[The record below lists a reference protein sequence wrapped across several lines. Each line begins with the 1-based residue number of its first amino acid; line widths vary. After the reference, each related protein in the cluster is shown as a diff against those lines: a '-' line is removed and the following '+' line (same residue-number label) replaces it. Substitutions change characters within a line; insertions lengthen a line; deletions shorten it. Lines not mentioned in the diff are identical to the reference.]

1 MNRTP
6 RSSPSDGGASA
17 AAAAAA
23 IADVEAE
30 IPMLT
35 SISPAIFVPI
45 PADFLTSFIPPR
57 TPEEHLQGSIA
68 TLDAQASAV
77 KANILALTKREC
89 IRVAMA
95 REEEPAPLS
104 SAAVVSATTTTTTT
118 TTAATTTAATTTAAT
133 TTATTTTTPTTTT
146 TTTKER
152 TGISPQDRKLMVAN
166 MEAPKGAAAGA
177 ELPEVPN
184 FDAWPTEG
192 AEERRENKLRLVVS
206 GTMSELRGYE
216 NFVRATKG
224 QLEEALRTVRLGHVP
239 MDIDDDGGDG
249 RGGDGRRRV
258 SDTGGRVNLK
268 RKF

>member
-23 IADVEAE
+23 TADVEAE

-77 KANILALTKREC
+77 KANILALTKREG

-95 REEEPAPLS
+95 REEYPAALS
-104 SAAVVSATTTTTTT
+104 SAASATTTSTS
-118 TTAATTTAATTTAAT
+118 
-133 TTATTTTTPTTTT
+133 
-146 TTTKER
+146 TTKKR
-152 TGISPQDRKLMVAN
+152 TGLSPQDRKLMVAN

-216 NFVRATKG
+216 NFVRATRG

-239 MDIDDDGGDG
+239 MDIDEDGGDG
-249 RGGDGRRRV
+249 GGGDGRRRM

>member
-17 AAAAAA
+17 SASAIAFAAT
-23 IADVEAE
+23 ADVEAE
-30 IPMLT
+30 IPVLT
-35 SISPAIFVPI
+35 SMTPAIFVPI

-57 TPEEHLQGSIA
+57 TTEESLQASIA

-77 KANILALTKREC
+77 KANILALTKREG

-95 REEEPAPLS
+95 REEHPAALS
-104 SAAVVSATTTTTTT
+104 SAASATTTSTS
-118 TTAATTTAATTTAAT
+118 
-133 TTATTTTTPTTTT
+133 
-146 TTTKER
+146 TTKER
-152 TGISPQDRKLMVAN
+152 TGLSPQDRKLMVAN
-166 MEAPKGAAAGA
+166 IEAPKGTAAGA

-184 FDAWPTEG
+184 FDAWPAEG

-206 GTMSELRGYE
+206 GTMSELRGYD
-216 NFVRATKG
+216 NFVRATRG

-239 MDIDDDGGDG
+239 MDIDEDGGDG
-249 RGGDGRRRV
+249 WGGDGRRRV

>member
-17 AAAAAA
+17 SASALALAAT
-23 IADVEAE
+23 ADVEAE
-30 IPMLT
+30 IPVLT
-35 SISPAIFVPI
+35 SMTPAIFVPI

-57 TPEEHLQGSIA
+57 TTEESLQASIA

-77 KANILALTKREC
+77 KANILALTKREG

-95 REEEPAPLS
+95 REEDPA
-104 SAAVVSATTTTTTT
+104 AAVS
-118 TTAATTTAATTTAAT
+118 
-133 TTATTTTTPTTTT
+133 TT

-152 TGISPQDRKLMVAN
+152 TGLSPQDRKLMVAN
-166 MEAPKGAAAGA
+166 MEAPKGTAAGA

-184 FDAWPTEG
+184 FDAWPAEG
-192 AEERRENKLRLVVS
+192 AEERRENRLRLVVS
-206 GTMSELRGYE
+206 GTMSELRGYD
-216 NFVRATKG
+216 NFVRATRG

-239 MDIDDDGGDG
+239 MDIDEDGGDG
-249 RGGDGRRRV
+249 WGGDGRRRV

>member
-17 AAAAAA
+17 SALAAAT
-23 IADVEAE
+23 ADVEPE
-30 IPMLT
+30 IPVLT
-35 SISPAIFVPI
+35 SMTPAIFVPI
-45 PADFLTSFIPPR
+45 PADFLTSFIPSR
-57 TPEEHLQGSIA
+57 TTEEHLQGSIA

-77 KANILALTKREC
+77 KANILALTKREG
-89 IRVAMA
+89 IRVA
-95 REEEPAPLS
+95 REEEEPAAS
-104 SAAVVSATTTTTTT
+104 VSATTT
-118 TTAATTTAATTTAAT
+118 
-133 TTATTTTTPTTTT
+133 
-146 TTTKER
+146 KKR
-152 TGISPQDRKLMVAN
+152 TGISPQDRKMMVTN

-192 AEERRENKLRLVVS
+192 AGERRENKLRLVVS

-239 MDIDDDGGDG
+239 MDLDEDGGG
-249 RGGDGRRRV
+249 GWGGDGRRRV
-258 SDTGGRVNLK
+258 SDTGGRLNLK

>member
-1 MNRTP
+1 M
-6 RSSPSDGGASA
+6 
-17 AAAAAA
+17 
-23 IADVEAE
+23 EAE
-30 IPMLT
+30 IPVLT
-35 SISPAIFVPI
+35 SMTPAIFVPI

-77 KANILALTKREC
+77 KANILALTKREG
-89 IRVAMA
+89 IRVA

-104 SAAVVSATTTTTTT
+104 SATTTTTTT
-118 TTAATTTAATTTAAT
+118 TTA
-133 TTATTTTTPTTTT
+133 
-146 TTTKER
+146 TKER

-216 NFVRATKG
+216 NFVRATRG

-239 MDIDDDGGDG
+239 MDLDEDGGDG
-249 RGGDGRRRV
+249 WGGDGRRRV

>member
-17 AAAAAA
+17 SASASASAAT
-23 IADVEAE
+23 ADVEAE
-30 IPMLT
+30 IPVLT
-35 SISPAIFVPI
+35 SMTPAIFVPI

-57 TPEEHLQGSIA
+57 TTEESLQASIA

-77 KANILALTKREC
+77 KANILALTKREG

-95 REEEPAPLS
+95 REEDPA
-104 SAAVVSATTTTTTT
+104 AAV
-118 TTAATTTAATTTAAT
+118 
-133 TTATTTTTPTTTT
+133 PTT

-152 TGISPQDRKLMVAN
+152 TGLSPQDRKLMVAN
-166 MEAPKGAAAGA
+166 MEAPKGTAAGV

-184 FDAWPTEG
+184 FDAWPAEG
-192 AEERRENKLRLVVS
+192 AEERRENRLRLVVS
-206 GTMSELRGYE
+206 GTMSELRGYD
-216 NFVRATKG
+216 NFVRATRG

-239 MDIDDDGGDG
+239 MDIDEDGGDG
-249 RGGDGRRRV
+249 WGGDGRRRV

>member
-1 MNRTP
+1 M
-6 RSSPSDGGASA
+6 
-17 AAAAAA
+17 
-23 IADVEAE
+23 EAE
-30 IPMLT
+30 IPVLT
-35 SISPAIFVPI
+35 SMTPAIFVPI

-77 KANILALTKREC
+77 KANILALTKREG
-89 IRVAMA
+89 IRVA

-104 SAAVVSATTTTTTT
+104 SATT
-118 TTAATTTAATTTAAT
+118 
-133 TTATTTTTPTTTT
+133 TTTT

-239 MDIDDDGGDG
+239 MDLDEDGGDG
-249 RGGDGRRRV
+249 WGGDGRRRV

>member
-17 AAAAAA
+17 SASA
-23 IADVEAE
+23 IAFSATADVEAE
-30 IPMLT
+30 IPVLT
-35 SISPAIFVPI
+35 SMTPAIFVPI

-57 TPEEHLQGSIA
+57 TSEESLQASIA

-77 KANILALTKREC
+77 KANILALTKREG

-95 REEEPAPLS
+95 REEHPAALS
-104 SAAVVSATTTTTTT
+104 STASATT
-118 TTAATTTAATTTAAT
+118 
-133 TTATTTTTPTTTT
+133 PS
-146 TTTKER
+146 TTKER

-166 MEAPKGAAAGA
+166 IEAPKGAAAGA

-184 FDAWPTEG
+184 FDAWPAEG

-216 NFVRATKG
+216 NFVRATRG

-239 MDIDDDGGDG
+239 MDIDEDGGDG

>member
-1 MNRTP
+1 M
-6 RSSPSDGGASA
+6 
-17 AAAAAA
+17 
-23 IADVEAE
+23 EAE
-30 IPMLT
+30 IPVLT
-35 SISPAIFVPI
+35 SMTPAIFVPI

-77 KANILALTKREC
+77 KANILALTKREG
-89 IRVAMA
+89 IRVA

-104 SAAVVSATTTTTTT
+104 SATT
-118 TTAATTTAATTTAAT
+118 
-133 TTATTTTTPTTTT
+133 TTTT

-216 NFVRATKG
+216 NFVRATRG

-239 MDIDDDGGDG
+239 MDLDEDGGDG
-249 RGGDGRRRV
+249 WGGDGRRRV

>member
-23 IADVEAE
+23 TADVEAE

-77 KANILALTKREC
+77 KANILALTKREG

-95 REEEPAPLS
+95 REEYPAALS
-104 SAAVVSATTTTTTT
+104 SAASATTTSTS
-118 TTAATTTAATTTAAT
+118 
-133 TTATTTTTPTTTT
+133 
-146 TTTKER
+146 TTKKR
-152 TGISPQDRKLMVAN
+152 TGLSPQDRKLMVAN

-216 NFVRATKG
+216 NFVRATRG

-239 MDIDDDGGDG
+239 MDIDEDGGDG
-249 RGGDGRRRV
+249 GGGDGRRRV

>member
-1 MNRTP
+1 M
-6 RSSPSDGGASA
+6 
-17 AAAAAA
+17 
-23 IADVEAE
+23 EAE
-30 IPMLT
+30 IPVLT
-35 SISPAIFVPI
+35 SMTPAIFVPI

-77 KANILALTKREC
+77 KANILALTKREG
-89 IRVAMA
+89 IRVA

-104 SAAVVSATTTTTTT
+104 SATTTT
-118 TTAATTTAATTTAAT
+118 
-133 TTATTTTTPTTTT
+133 TTTT

-152 TGISPQDRKLMVAN
+152 AGISPQDRKLMVAN

-239 MDIDDDGGDG
+239 MDLDEDGGDG
-249 RGGDGRRRV
+249 WGGDGRRRV

>member
-1 MNRTP
+1 M
-6 RSSPSDGGASA
+6 
-17 AAAAAA
+17 
-23 IADVEAE
+23 EAE
-30 IPMLT
+30 IPVLT
-35 SISPAIFVPI
+35 SMTPAIFVPI

-77 KANILALTKREC
+77 KANILALTKREG
-89 IRVAMA
+89 IRVA

-104 SAAVVSATTTTTTT
+104 SA
-118 TTAATTTAATTTAAT
+118 
-133 TTATTTTTPTTTT
+133 TTT

-239 MDIDDDGGDG
+239 MDLDEDGGDG
-249 RGGDGRRRV
+249 WGGDGRRRV

>member
-1 MNRTP
+1 M
-6 RSSPSDGGASA
+6 
-17 AAAAAA
+17 
-23 IADVEAE
+23 EAE
-30 IPMLT
+30 IPVLT
-35 SISPAIFVPI
+35 SMTPAIFVPI

-77 KANILALTKREC
+77 KANILALTKREG
-89 IRVAMA
+89 IRVA

-104 SAAVVSATTTTTTT
+104 SATTTTTTT
-118 TTAATTTAATTTAAT
+118 TTA
-133 TTATTTTTPTTTT
+133 
-146 TTTKER
+146 TKER

-239 MDIDDDGGDG
+239 MDLDEDGGDG
-249 RGGDGRRRV
+249 WGGDGRRRV

>member
-1 MNRTP
+1 M
-6 RSSPSDGGASA
+6 
-17 AAAAAA
+17 
-23 IADVEAE
+23 EAE
-30 IPMLT
+30 IPVLT
-35 SISPAIFVPI
+35 SMTPAIFVPI

-77 KANILALTKREC
+77 KANILALTKREG
-89 IRVAMA
+89 IRVA

-104 SAAVVSATTTTTTT
+104 SATTT
-118 TTAATTTAATTTAAT
+118 TTA
-133 TTATTTTTPTTTT
+133 
-146 TTTKER
+146 TKER

-239 MDIDDDGGDG
+239 MDLDEDGGDG
-249 RGGDGRRRV
+249 WGGDGRRRV

>member
-17 AAAAAA
+17 SASASASALALAAT
-23 IADVEAE
+23 ADVEAE
-30 IPMLT
+30 IPVLT
-35 SISPAIFVPI
+35 SMTPAIFVPI
-45 PADFLTSFIPPR
+45 PPDFLTSFIPPR
-57 TPEEHLQGSIA
+57 TTEESLQASIA

-77 KANILALTKREC
+77 KANILALTKREG

-95 REEEPAPLS
+95 REEDPA
-104 SAAVVSATTTTTTT
+104 AAV
-118 TTAATTTAATTTAAT
+118 
-133 TTATTTTTPTTTT
+133 PTT

-152 TGISPQDRKLMVAN
+152 TGLSPQDRKLMVAN
-166 MEAPKGAAAGA
+166 MEAPKGTAAGA

-184 FDAWPTEG
+184 FDAWPAEG
-192 AEERRENKLRLVVS
+192 AEERRENRLRLVVS
-206 GTMSELRGYE
+206 GTMSELRGYD
-216 NFVRATKG
+216 NFVRATRG

-239 MDIDDDGGDG
+239 MDIDEDGGDG
-249 RGGDGRRRV
+249 WGGDGRRRV

>member
-1 MNRTP
+1 MSRTP
-6 RSSPSDGGASA
+6 RSSPSDEGASA
-17 AAAAAA
+17 SALAAAT
-23 IADVEAE
+23 ADVEAE
-30 IPMLT
+30 IPVLT
-35 SISPAIFVPI
+35 SMTPAIFVPI

-57 TPEEHLQGSIA
+57 TTEEHLQGSIA

-77 KANILALTKREC
+77 KANILALTKREG
-89 IRVAMA
+89 IRVA
-95 REEEPAPLS
+95 REEEPAAS
-104 SAAVVSATTTTTTT
+104 VSATTTTTTT
-118 TTAATTTAATTTAAT
+118 TT
-133 TTATTTTTPTTTT
+133 
-146 TTTKER
+146 TKGR
-152 TGISPQDRKLMVAN
+152 TGISPQDRKMMVTN

-239 MDIDDDGGDG
+239 MDLDEDGGNG
-249 RGGDGRRRV
+249 WGGDGRRRV
-258 SDTGGRVNLK
+258 SDTVGRMNLK

>member
-1 MNRTP
+1 M
-6 RSSPSDGGASA
+6 
-17 AAAAAA
+17 
-23 IADVEAE
+23 EAE
-30 IPMLT
+30 IPVLT
-35 SISPAIFVPI
+35 SMTPAIFVPI

-77 KANILALTKREC
+77 KANILALTKREG
-89 IRVAMA
+89 IRVA

-104 SAAVVSATTTTTTT
+104 SA
-118 TTAATTTAATTTAAT
+118 
-133 TTATTTTTPTTTT
+133 TTT

-216 NFVRATKG
+216 NFVRATRG

-239 MDIDDDGGDG
+239 MDLDEDGGDG
-249 RGGDGRRRV
+249 WGGDGRRRV

>member
-1 MNRTP
+1 M
-6 RSSPSDGGASA
+6 
-17 AAAAAA
+17 
-23 IADVEAE
+23 EAE
-30 IPMLT
+30 IPVLT
-35 SISPAIFVPI
+35 SMTPAIFVPI

-77 KANILALTKREC
+77 KANILALTKREG
-89 IRVAMA
+89 IRVA

-104 SAAVVSATTTTTTT
+104 SA
-118 TTAATTTAATTTAAT
+118 
-133 TTATTTTTPTTTT
+133 TTTT

-239 MDIDDDGGDG
+239 MDLDEDGGDG
-249 RGGDGRRRV
+249 WGGDGRRRV

>member
-17 AAAAAA
+17 LAAAT
-23 IADVEAE
+23 ADMEAE
-30 IPMLT
+30 IPVLT
-35 SISPAIFVPI
+35 SMTPAIFVPI

-77 KANILALTKREC
+77 KANILALTKREG
-89 IRVAMA
+89 IRVA

-104 SAAVVSATTTTTTT
+104 SA
-118 TTAATTTAATTTAAT
+118 
-133 TTATTTTTPTTTT
+133 TTTT

-239 MDIDDDGGDG
+239 MDLDEDGGDG
-249 RGGDGRRRV
+249 WGGDGRRRV

>member
-1 MNRTP
+1 M
-6 RSSPSDGGASA
+6 
-17 AAAAAA
+17 
-23 IADVEAE
+23 EAE
-30 IPMLT
+30 IPVLT
-35 SISPAIFVPI
+35 SMTPAIFVPI

-77 KANILALTKREC
+77 KANILALTKREG
-89 IRVAMA
+89 IRVA

-104 SAAVVSATTTTTTT
+104 SAT
-118 TTAATTTAATTTAAT
+118 
-133 TTATTTTTPTTTT
+133 TTTT

-239 MDIDDDGGDG
+239 MDLDEDGGDG
-249 RGGDGRRRV
+249 WGGDGRRRV

>member
-1 MNRTP
+1 M
-6 RSSPSDGGASA
+6 
-17 AAAAAA
+17 
-23 IADVEAE
+23 EAE
-30 IPMLT
+30 IPVLT
-35 SISPAIFVPI
+35 SMTPAIFVPI

-77 KANILALTKREC
+77 KANILALTKREG
-89 IRVAMA
+89 IRVA

-104 SAAVVSATTTTTTT
+104 SATTTTT
-118 TTAATTTAATTTAAT
+118 TTA
-133 TTATTTTTPTTTT
+133 
-146 TTTKER
+146 TKER

-192 AEERRENKLRLVVS
+192 AEEKRENKLRLVVS

-239 MDIDDDGGDG
+239 MDLDEDGGDG
-249 RGGDGRRRV
+249 WGGDGRRRV

>member
-17 AAAAAA
+17 SALLAAAT
-23 IADVEAE
+23 ADMEAE
-30 IPMLT
+30 IPVLT
-35 SISPAIFVPI
+35 SMTPAIFVPI

-77 KANILALTKREC
+77 KANILALTKREG
-89 IRVAMA
+89 IRVA

-104 SAAVVSATTTTTTT
+104 SATTTTTT
-118 TTAATTTAATTTAAT
+118 TTA
-133 TTATTTTTPTTTT
+133 
-146 TTTKER
+146 TKER

-192 AEERRENKLRLVVS
+192 AEEKRENKLRLVVS

-216 NFVRATKG
+216 NFVRATRG

-239 MDIDDDGGDG
+239 MDLDEDGGDG
-249 RGGDGRRRV
+249 WGGDGRRRV